1 MLAGWCFLRNWVF
14 RRTSGN
20 AAQDAADR
28 VKKFKTTSMRER
40 VVMHKKGFGSKGTV
54 ACAAIVAGVVA
65 GLAGCTSTPRTPAPI
80 VENSALNAPPV
91 AQVTPPD
98 VTPAP
103 LIAPGPT
110 AAAPVAPGF
119 YRVKPGDTLYG
130 IARTFNQKPADLAKW
145 NNLPES
151 KQVNIGQ
158 TLRVVPPGA
167 SAASTAAVAPATS
180 KMAQPPLLPTPEK
193 SAAQKPV
200 AEKPVAEKPAA
211 AEERQPAVAATAPKG
226 TFVWP
231 AHGEVVRKFGT
242 SGNKGI
248 DIEGKVGQPVKAAAS
263 GKVVYAGS
271 GLRSYGRMIIVRH
284 SNDYLTAYAY
294 NEKLLV
300 KEGDTVKQ
308 GATIADMGTGPSGT
322 PALHFE
328 VRKSGAAVDPVPLL
342 SAAGG

>member
-1 MLAGWCFLRNWVF
+1 
-14 RRTSGN
+14 
-20 AAQDAADR
+20 
-28 VKKFKTTSMRER
+28 MRKR
-40 VVMHKKGFGSKGTV
+40 VVMHKEGFGSNARGAIAGV
-54 ACAAIVAGVVA
+54 ALVAGIAA
-65 GLAGCTSTPRTPAPI
+65 GLTGCTSTPRTPAPI
-80 VENSALNAPPV
+80 VENSALSAPPV
-91 AQVTPPD
+91 VQGTSPG

-103 LIAPGPT
+103 VVPLGPT
-110 AAAPVAPGF
+110 IAAPVEAGF

-130 IARTFNQKPADLAKW
+130 IARTFKQKPADLAKW
-145 NNLPES
+145 NTLPES
-151 KQVNIGQ
+151 KQVNVGQ
-158 TLRVVPPGA
+158 VLRVAPSGA
-167 SAASTAAVAPATS
+167 SAPAATTAGTAAATS
-180 KMAQPPLLPTPEK
+180 KTAQPPLLPTPEK
-193 SAAQKPV
+193 SAAQKP
-200 AEKPVAEKPAA
+200 AAEKPAA
-211 AEERQPAVAATAPKG
+211 ASEEHQAAVTATAPKG

-231 AHGEVVRKFGT
+231 VRGDVVRKFGA

-271 GLRSYGRMIIVRH
+271 GLRSYGRMIIVKH

-294 NEKLLV
+294 NDKLLV

-342 SAAGG
+342 GAAGG

>member
-1 MLAGWCFLRNWVF
+1 MAVRK
-14 RRTSGN
+14 
-20 AAQDAADR
+20 
-28 VKKFKTTSMRER
+28 VKTKSMEKR
-40 VVMHKKGFGSKGTV
+40 VVMHKEAIGSKPRAAV
-54 ACAAIVAGVVA
+54 ASVALVAGLAV

-80 VENSALNAPPV
+80 VESSAQSAPPV
-91 AQVTPPD
+91 VQSTAPS

-103 LIAPGPT
+103 VTPLGPV
-110 AAAPVAPGF
+110 AVAPVEPGF

-130 IARTFNQKPADLAKW
+130 IARTYKQKPADLAKW
-145 NNLPES
+145 NTLPES

-158 TLRVVPPGA
+158 VLRVAPPGA
-167 SAASTAAVAPATS
+167 SVTASTAGAASGSS
-180 KMAQPPLLPTPEK
+180 KVAQPPLLPTPEK
-193 SAAQKPV
+193 SAADKP
-200 AEKPVAEKPAA
+200 ATEKQATEKQAAEKPAA
-211 AEERQPAVAATAPKG
+211 SDEHKPTATAAKG

-231 AHGEVVRKFGT
+231 VHGEVVRKFGA

-248 DIEGKVGQPVKAAAS
+248 DIEGKVGQPVKASAS

-271 GLRSYGRMIIVRH
+271 GLRSYGRMIIVKH

-308 GATIADMGTGPSGT
+308 GAVIADMGTGPAGT

-328 VRKSGAAVDPVPLL
+328 VRKSGAAVDPMPLL
-342 SAAGG
+342 GATGG

>member
-1 MLAGWCFLRNWVF
+1 M
-14 RRTSGN
+14 S
-20 AAQDAADR
+20 
-28 VKKFKTTSMRER
+28 
-40 VVMHKKGFGSKGTV
+40 
-54 ACAAIVAGVVA
+54 
-65 GLAGCTSTPRTPAPI
+65 
-80 VENSALNAPPV
+80 APPV
-91 AQVTPPD
+91 VQSTAPS

-103 LIAPGPT
+103 VVPLGP
-110 AAAPVAPGF
+110 AAAATPAPVEPGF

-130 IARTFNQKPADLAKW
+130 ISRTFKQKPADLVSW

-158 TLRVVPPGA
+158 VLRVAPPGA
-167 SAASTAAVAPATS
+167 AASASATASGS
-180 KMAQPPLLPTPEK
+180 KMTQPPLLPTT
-193 SAAQKPV
+193 
-200 AEKPVAEKPAA
+200 EKPASQKTAAEKPAA
-211 AEERQPAVAATAPKG
+211 SEERETVVSATAPKG

-231 AHGEVVRKFGT
+231 VRGEVVRKFGA

-271 GLRSYGRMIIVRH
+271 GLRSYGRMIIVKH
-284 SNDYLTAYAY
+284 GNDYLTAYAY

-308 GATIADMGTGPSGT
+308 GATIADMGTGPTGT

-328 VRKSGAAVDPVPLL
+328 VRKSGAAVDPMPLL
-342 SAAGG
+342 GAAGG

>member
-1 MLAGWCFLRNWVF
+1 MGTPRASAAGKLE
-14 RRTSGN
+14 
-20 AAQDAADR
+20 
-28 VKKFKTTSMRER
+28 KFKTTSMRKL
-40 VVMHKKGFGSKGTV
+40 VVMHKEGFGSNSRGAIASV
-54 ACAAIVAGVVA
+54 ALVAGVA
-65 GLAGCTSTPRTPAPI
+65 ATLAGCTSTPRTPAPI
-80 VENSALNAPPV
+80 VESSALSAPPV
-91 AQVTPPD
+91 VQNTAPG

-103 LIAPGPT
+103 VVPIGPVGAMPP
-110 AAAPVAPGF
+110 AAVEPGF
-119 YRVKPGDTLYG
+119 YRVKPGDTLYA
-130 IARTFNQKPADLAKW
+130 ISRTYKQKPADLVTW

-158 TLRVVPPGA
+158 VLRVVPPGA
-167 SAASTAAVAPATS
+167 TVAASTSSTAAATS
-180 KMAQPPLLPTPEK
+180 KLSQPPLLPTPDK
-193 SAAQKPV
+193 SAAAQKPA
-200 AEKPVAEKPAA
+200 AERPAA
-211 AEERQPAVAATAPKG
+211 SEEHQPVVSASAPKG

-231 AHGEVVRKFGT
+231 ARGEVVRKFGA

-271 GLRSYGRMIIVRH
+271 GLRSYGRMIIVKH
-284 SNDYLTAYAY
+284 GNDYLTAYAY

-328 VRKSGAAVDPVPLL
+328 VRKSGAAVEPVPLL
-342 SAAGG
+342 GSAGG

>member
-1 MLAGWCFLRNWVF
+1 MRWNGGVRRSDKRLRVIKTP
-14 RRTSGN
+14 RTN
-20 AAQDAADR
+20 AAGEL
-28 VKKFKTTSMRER
+28 KKFKTTSMGKL
-40 VVMHKKGFGSKGTV
+40 VGHKEDFRSDSRGAIAGMALV
-54 ACAAIVAGVVA
+54 AAMAA

-80 VENSALNAPPV
+80 IENSALSAPPV
-91 AQVTPPD
+91 VQGTSPG

-103 LIAPGPT
+103 VVPLGP
-110 AAAPVAPGF
+110 AIAAPVEPGF
-119 YRVKPGDTLYG
+119 YRVKPGDTLYA
-130 IARTFNQKPADLAKW
+130 ISRTFKQKPADLARW
-145 NNLPES
+145 NALPES
-151 KQVNIGQ
+151 KQVNVGQ
-158 TLRVVPPGA
+158 VLRVAPPGA
-167 SAASTAAVAPATS
+167 SVPASTTASTSAATS
-180 KMAQPPLLPTPEK
+180 KTAQPPLLPTPEK
-193 SAAQKPV
+193 SAAQKPS
-200 AEKPVAEKPAA
+200 ADKPVAAN
-211 AEERQPAVAATAPKG
+211 EERPSAVTATAHKG

-231 AHGEVVRKFGT
+231 AHGEVVRKFGV

-284 SNDYLTAYAY
+284 GNDYLTAYAY

-308 GATIADMGTGPSGT
+308 GATIADMGTGPGGAPT
-322 PALHFE
+322 LHFE